1 MFNTERSWSV
11 FQECVMIMIS
21 QLDIIN
27 SKNTW
32 IILWIKKIFK
42 DINRTCLLLLR
53 GLQQKCVSVAC
64 SLRKHNQWYKY
75 FTSTGVLQGSFGKVT
90 NVVRNMWLE
99 DYQFSPVPSCTSRQ
113 APVDLGSQL
122 SYYDVQVDKPRRE
135 GSFQVLIA

>member
-1 MFNTERSWSV
+1 MPSPSPGST
-11 FQECVMIMIS
+11 
-21 QLDIIN
+21 IN
-27 SKNTW
+27 MCKC
-32 IILWIKKIFK
+32 
-42 DINRTCLLLLR
+42 CLLSKKTQPVIQVLHLY
-53 GLQQKCVSVAC
+53 C
-64 SLRKHNQWYKY
+64 
-75 FTSTGVLQGSFGKVT
+75 GVLQGSFGKVT